1 MRHRFP
7 SAWVLAVTLP
17 VAACT
22 DTIVI
27 NDLIDDAL
35 AHRVA
40 ERIDTSEA
48 TTIRLELESNG
59 GWVQAGF
66 AIVAA
71 IERARPRARIVTRV
85 RDHCHSMCVALFLAG
100 DERVADP
107 GASFILHA
115 ATDLEGHALP
125 TVTGWLLGYYLTRGV
140 DPRWLAEGVAPEM
153 MTSNATVSLSGRQLA
168 ERLDDPR

>member
-1 MRHRFP
+1 MVHRPPFTWALVAAL
-7 SAWVLAVTLP
+7 S
-17 VAACT
+17 VAACA
-22 DTIVI
+22 DTITVSGP
-27 NDLIDDAL
+27 IDGVL
-35 AHRVA
+35 ARRVA
-40 ERIDTSEA
+40 ERIDASEA

-66 AIVAA
+66 DIVAA

-115 ATDLEGHALP
+115 ATDLEGHPLP
-125 TVTGWLLGYYLTRGV
+125 TETGWLLGYYLTRGV

-153 MTSNATVSLSGRQLA
+153 LISNATVSLSGHQLA

>member
-7 SAWVLAVTLP
+7 SAWALAVTLS
-17 VAACT
+17 VTACAN
-22 DTIVI
+22 TITI
-27 NDLIDDAL
+27 NGLIDDAL
-35 AHRVA
+35 ARQVV
-40 ERIDTSEA
+40 ERIGESNA
-48 TTIRLELESNG
+48 PIVRIELESNG

-66 AIVAA
+66 DIVAA

-100 DERVADP
+100 DERIADP
-107 GASFILHA
+107 GASFILHV
-115 ATDLEGHALP
+115 ATDPAGHALP
-125 TVTGWLLGYYLTRGV
+125 VATGWLLGYYLTRGV
-140 DPRWLAEGVAPEM
+140 DPQWLAEGVAPEM